1 MSLAYTLNRLK
12 KPARLPLTIEEVK
25 SYLKID
31 FSEDDELL
39 LTMIAAVTQRFES
52 YTSRALIAQ
61 TCQVV
66 YKHLARISVTL
77 PIRPVMKIT
86 GIQLVDLDGTSNEFS
101 LKDVELDAAISEL
114 YFHTFAS
121 AHLIKIQYM
130 AGYGYSPEY
139 VPADI
144 KAALLNHIGYMY
156 EARSVT
162 ASYPLAFY
170 DEFKLMR
177 L

>member
-1 MSLAYTLNRLK
+1 MSLTYTLNRLK
-12 KPARLPLTIEEVK
+12 KPARLPLSIEEVK
-25 SYLKID
+25 KYLKID

-39 LTMIAAVTQRFES
+39 LTMIAAATQRFES

-66 YKHLARISVTL
+66 YKQLARISVTL
-77 PIRPVMKIT
+77 PIRPVIKIT
-86 GIQLVDLDGTSNEFS
+86 GIQLVELDGSLNEFS
-101 LKDVELDAAISEL
+101 LKDVELDAAMSEL
-114 YFHTFAS
+114 YFHTFAF
-121 AHLIKIQYM
+121 AHLVKIQYI

-139 VPADI
+139 IPADI
-144 KAALLNHIGYMY
+144 KAVLLNHIGYMY

-162 ASYPLAFY
+162 AIYPLALY